1 MGKTSTA
8 TKNAWNAKAYDQLRV
23 IVKKG
28 QKEQIA
34 EHAASKGMSL
44 NAYINA
50 LIAADMG
57 EKLTKPEQEQGEYL
71 PCSFLMP
78 LQLPSETHT
87 PSPAA
92 SAPADILQQF
102 ETTQTNLNPKTGKT
116 NGHPEALRFH
126 CRNDLLTSIR

>member
-28 QKEQIA
+28 QKDQIA
-34 EHAASKGMSL
+34 AHAASKGMSL

-57 EKLTKPEQEQGEYL
+57 EKLTKPEQEQVE
-71 PCSFLMP
+71 
-78 LQLPSETHT
+78 
-87 PSPAA
+87 
-92 SAPADILQQF
+92 
-102 ETTQTNLNPKTGKT
+102 
-116 NGHPEALRFH
+116 
-126 CRNDLLTSIR
+126 

>member
-57 EKLTKPEQEQGEYL
+57 DKLTRPEQEQGE
-71 PCSFLMP
+71 
-78 LQLPSETHT
+78 
-87 PSPAA
+87 
-92 SAPADILQQF
+92 
-102 ETTQTNLNPKTGKT
+102 
-116 NGHPEALRFH
+116 
-126 CRNDLLTSIR
+126 